1 MFVIRKP
8 FSMAAGDLYS
18 KIRGENGQSHQAFQK
33 NFSKRHSSRERY
45 GGSLNHQ
52 GGDDQRASQG

>member
-18 KIRGENGQSHQAFQK
+18 KIRGGK
-33 NFSKRHSSRERY
+33 WTI
-45 GGSLNHQ
+45 
-52 GGDDQRASQG
+52 ASGFPEELF